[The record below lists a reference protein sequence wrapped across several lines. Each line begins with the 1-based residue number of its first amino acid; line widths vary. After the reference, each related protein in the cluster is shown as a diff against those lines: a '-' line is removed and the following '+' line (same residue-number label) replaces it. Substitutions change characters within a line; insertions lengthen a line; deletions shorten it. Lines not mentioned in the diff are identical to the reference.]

1 MKSQIKQFLE
11 KNCRGAENSI
21 TSSDLQIIIGCKGT
35 EVRTCI
41 NELRQEGV
49 PICSWRMGYYFADT
63 EDDVRA
69 TIKQMQGRI
78 KKMNQAINGLKEYAG
93 ELKTKNKKRT
103 WEIVRCVSF
112 IVKAL
117 KERTKMILRQ
127 DKFNKFAEEHGYTSP
142 RRMMNDL
149 GCSDREYRTIR
160 ATGYI
165 SCDWVS
171 ELYNRFGE
179 EVITEL
185 LVFEEDYDW

>member
-1 MKSQIKQFLE
+1 MKEEIKEYLQ
-11 KNCRGAENSI
+11 NYCCGSANSI
-21 TSSDLQIIIGCKGT
+21 KSENLQRELNCDKRELERHIHD
-35 EVRTCI
+35 
-41 NELRQEGV
+41 LRQDGV

-103 WEIVRCVSF
+103 WEIVCCVSF

-171 ELYNRFGE
+171 ELYNRFGD
-179 EVITEL
+179 EVITDL
-185 LVFEEDYDW
+185 VVFEEDYDW